1 MPYSLRTSS
10 RSSTIPG
17 PDPFRT
23 APGAY
28 VWNPLDDV
36 FIAVSQWNRTHS
48 GSTPKIIQLLLNAGF
63 NAPGW
68 VFTNID
74 RSVCG
79 GRANCTGSCDGLFMT
94 PLPPV
99 SSHCGYTTIFYRTES
114 TPIPCHGIS
123 PTQAQ
128 IELEGCPQLNGDCV
142 GSGGGRFLPSEGL
155 QNVLSSTTSRAH
167 RSHRRSVRL
176 QIR

>member
-48 GSTPKIIQLLLNAGF
+48 DSTPKIIQLLLNAGF

-79 GRANCTGSCDGLFMT
+79 GRANCNGSCDGLFMT

-99 SSHCGYTTIFYRTES
+99 SSHGGYTTIFYRTES
-114 TPIPCHGIS
+114 TPIQQQPFPMPWNFAYAS
-123 PTQAQ
+123 A
-128 IELEGCPQLNGDCV
+128 NRA
-142 GSGGGRFLPSEGL
+142 GGLPSAE
-155 QNVLSSTTSRAH
+155 R
-167 RSHRRSVRL
+167 
-176 QIR
+176 

>member
-1 MPYSLRTSS
+1 MQLDDLIKGAQVAAYPGTPPLTPIRRPMPYSLRTSS

-114 TPIPCHGIS
+114 TPIQQQPFPMPWNFAYAS
-123 PTQAQ
+123 A
-128 IELEGCPQLNGDCV
+128 NRA
-142 GSGGGRFLPSEGL
+142 GGLPSAE
-155 QNVLSSTTSRAH
+155 R
-167 RSHRRSVRL
+167 
-176 QIR
+176 